1 MRLGGLGR
9 GFAIVLA
16 VESIDRSVM
25 AMKSQKVWLHEVLLN
40 TITQCKV
47 KISQKAFVAVSE
59 MQPLTRLRKLL
70 ANNWILWPMLLIKAS
85 VDSMVAI
92 VMGDENVR
100 VVWPTSVR

>member
-1 MRLGGLGR
+1 
-9 GFAIVLA
+9 
-16 VESIDRSVM
+16 M
-25 AMKSQKVWLHEVLLN
+25 AMKSQKVGLHEVLLN

-85 VDSMVAI
+85 VGNMVAI

-100 VVWPTSVR
+100 VVWPSS

>member
-1 MRLGGLGR
+1 LRLGGLGR

-85 VDSMVAI
+85 VGNMVAI

-100 VVWPTSVR
+100 VVWPSS